1 MEPWR
6 YHKPLQKP
14 IDFGIIRAGMRAD
27 LLVVDENP
35 LANFKVLYGT
45 GAMKLNDET
54 GKVEYIGG
62 VKYTIKDG
70 ILYDAKALLEDV
82 ANMVEEQRSTEPE

>member
-1 MEPWR
+1 AMEI
-6 YHKPLQKP
+6 YKPLQKP

-27 LLVVDENP
+27 LLIVDENP
-35 LANFKVLYGT
+35 LANLKVLYGT

-54 GKVEYIGG
+54 GEVEYVGG